1 MFRPLIAICA
11 VALAGGLLPG
21 RAQEKPA
28 PPEEKPPRA
37 QEPFRTGAHYV
48 RVDAYPTRD
57 GRPIPGLTA
66 ADDGKNDAS
75 TTKRFAMSWVRQY
88 SSSTDVRGSR
98 PKTAVPH

>member
-11 VALAGGLLPG
+11 VALAGGLVPG

-28 PPEEKPPRA
+28 PPEEKPLRA

-66 ADDGKNDAS
+66 
-75 TTKRFAMSWVRQY
+75 
-88 SSSTDVRGSR
+88 
-98 PKTAVPH
+98 